1 MALALAFPRRALP
14 LALALGGAAVAALLA
29 WLCVGVNFERACVTQ
44 DTPYLPVCA
53 LPAPGSPAQR
63 AALLA
68 RIAANPGDANAFV
81 QLAVAD
87 RSAQRDHLLD
97 AAARLAP
104 NQSGLLLAQ
113 AAAALERQDWPH
125 AVLPLIQLVEY
136 RDAQRPAAILG
147 QLIAGGQGPLLAP
160 YLTPGSHWLGRVL
173 AQLPHVPSA
182 VSAAL
187 PLVVQ
192 ASRVG
197 VLEPEL
203 ARSYV
208 RDLKAAGAWADAY
221 SLWLAL
227 RGKAAGV
234 LHNPGFDLPFEPDGF
249 DWEVG
254 ASGPPGRIGAIVE
267 RKNAQARG
275 SILEIRFTGR
285 AFAVPLVRQY
295 LFLGEGRWRLRGDY
309 SARQLR
315 MEQGLAWAVQ
325 CTAAAS
331 QAGRSA
337 ALADTAGSW
346 QRFAF
351 EFAIPGGCGLVSSL
365 QLEAFAPFEAALG
378 ARGQIAFDNFS
389 LEKLP

>member
-1 MALALAFPRRALP
+1 M
-14 LALALGGAAVAALLA
+14 LA
-29 WLCVGVNFERACVTQ
+29 WLCVGINLDRACAMQ
-44 DTPYLPVCA
+44 DTNYLPVCA
-53 LPAPGSPAQR
+53 LPAAGSPAQR

-68 RIAANPGDANAFV
+68 RVAANPGDANAFV
-81 QLAVAD
+81 QLAVTD
-87 RSAQRDHLLD
+87 RSARRDRLLD

-104 NQSGLLLAQ
+104 NQSGLLLSQ
-113 AAAALERQDWPH
+113 ASAALERQDWAH
-125 AVLPLIQLVEY
+125 AVRPLIQLVEY
-136 RDAQRPAAILG
+136 RDAQRPAAVLAR
-147 QLIAGGQGPLLAP
+147 LIAAGQGPLLAP
-160 YLTPGSHWLGRVL
+160 YVTPGSHWMGRVL
-173 AQLPHVPSA
+173 AQLPHVDTA
-182 VSAAL
+182 MSAAL

-192 ASRVG
+192 ASRLG

-208 RDLKAAGAWADAY
+208 RDLKAAGAWGDAY

-227 RGKAAGV
+227 RGKAARV
-234 LHNPGFDLPFEPDGF
+234 LNNPGFDLPFEPDSF
-249 DWEVG
+249 DWEV
-254 ASGPPGRIGAIVE
+254 AAQGPPGRIGAIVE

-275 SILEIRFTGR
+275 SVLEIRFTGR
-285 AFAVPLVRQY
+285 AFAVPMVRQY

-331 QAGRSA
+331 QAGRSP
-337 ALADTAGSW
+337 ALVDTGGSW
-346 QRFAF
+346 QGFAF
-351 EFAIPGGCGLVSSL
+351 EFAIPGGCGLVASL

-378 ARGQIAFDNFS
+378 AHGQIAFDNFS